1 MHLTPEQ
8 IERQPFRMQKRG
20 YDIADV
26 RDFLREISGEMRER
40 RGARQETGELPA
52 SHPDHAADVLADAA
66 RIRTAA
72 ESDAEATK
80 DEARVAAANIVAE
93 AEAHAN
99 ALITNASAKAESDA
113 RERSDVVL
121 TASQSRLDQLLEKER
136 QVAQRID
143 RLDPVSVDTAV
154 AQPAI
159 SEINVTD
166 LSLAE
171 FMKATLRNE
180 VA

>member
-40 RGARQETGELPA
+40 QAARQRAGELPP

-66 RIRTAA
+66 RIRTAD

-80 DEARVAAANIVAE
+80 QQAEVAAAKIVAD
-93 AEAHAN
+93 AEAQAN
-99 ALITNASAKAESDA
+99 ALIADASSKAESDA

-121 TASQSRLDQLLEKER
+121 TASQSRLEQLLEKE
-136 QVAQRID
+136 
-143 RLDPVSVDTAV
+143 
-154 AQPAI
+154 
-159 SEINVTD
+159 
-166 LSLAE
+166 LSLIHI
-171 FMKATLRNE
+171 
-180 VA
+180 